1 MTLSAAFV
9 DEHITKWEAALTRPA
24 YPFRSK
30 WPSRLF
36 HHAPLENA
44 VRIIID
50 GNLRSR
56 NDPANQ
62 RERDVAAA
70 GVIDA
75 RQHAHDS
82 VRLYF
87 RPRNPTQWHIE
98 GIRKSGECQYG
109 EASHAPVLIMLV
121 FEARRV
127 LSLPDVKFCDRNMQ
141 LGAAEP
147 HDTEEHFSAI
157 PFDKVY
163 HMGGTGGDAS
173 IVQHR
178 CAEVLVPSP
187 LLLDGSLQWI
197 YCRTSAEK
205 ATLLHHLGVYGA
217 QWAPRILVSDDLL
230 VFERNYVFVE
240 DVSLSRRGVSFRL
253 NPRRDLQTVDV
264 RISAID
270 KDGNQAIQF
279 RNNSMSATPP
289 RPSTGWI
296 YESELADGQYL
307 VDVFLE
313 GHLAFRSFLSVGTGL
328 F

>member
-1 MTLSAAFV
+1 MTLSTEFV
-9 DEHITKWEAALTRPA
+9 DKHITEWEAALTRPA

-62 RERDVAAA
+62 RERDVAGA

-109 EASHAPVLIMLV
+109 EAAHAPVLIMLV

-127 LSLPDVKFCDRNMQ
+127 LSLPGVQFCDRNMQ

-147 HDTEEHFSAI
+147 HDTEEYFAAI
-157 PFDKVY
+157 LFDKVY
-163 HMGGTGGDAS
+163 HMGGTGGDTS
-173 IVQHR
+173 IAQHR

-187 LLLDGSLQWI
+187 LPLDGSLQWI
-197 YCRTSAEK
+197 YCRSSAER
-205 ATLLHHLGVYGA
+205 ATLLHHLGAYGE
-217 QWAPRILVSDDLL
+217 QWAPRILISDDLL

-240 DVSLSRRGVSFRL
+240 HVSLSQRGVSFRL
-253 NPRRDLQTVDV
+253 NPRRDLQTVDIQMDTSNYHCSRHV
-264 RISAID
+264 KIAASAVP
-270 KDGNQAIQF
+270 AIE
-279 RNNSMSATPP
+279 R
-289 RPSTGWI
+289 G
-296 YESELADGQYL
+296 ADCCL
-307 VDVFLE
+307 V
-313 GHLAFRSFLSVGTGL
+313 
-328 F
+328 